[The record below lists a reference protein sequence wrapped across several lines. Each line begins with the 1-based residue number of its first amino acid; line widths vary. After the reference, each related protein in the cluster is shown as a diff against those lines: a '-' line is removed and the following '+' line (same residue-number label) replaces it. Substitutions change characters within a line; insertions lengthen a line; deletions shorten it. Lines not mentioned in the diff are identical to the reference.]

1 MRDYTKY
8 HLRVGDESYAALPKR
23 WLIFHIVKAV
33 LENGG
38 SPVSVANAITPR
50 RRFKIIN
57 GRVRAEQVIEEH
69 RRKRWFCK
77 SGELFYVDGKTCIL
91 SNQWG
96 RSTTLE
102 TARKLSTILPK
113 LNCRWTPA

>member
-38 SPVSVANAITPR
+38 SPERVASAITPLR
-50 RRFKIIN
+50 KFKIIN
-57 GRVRAEQVIEEH
+57 GRIRAEQVIEEH
-69 RRKRWFCK
+69 RLKRWFCK

-96 RSTTLE
+96 PTTLE
-102 TARKLSTILPK
+102 SARKLSTILPK

>member
-1 MRDYTKY
+1 MPDYTRY
-8 HLRVGDESYAALPKR
+8 HLQVGDESYTALPKR

-38 SPVSVANAITPR
+38 SPKEVAGAITPAR
-50 RRFKIIN
+50 KFMVIN
-57 GRVRAEQVIEEH
+57 GRFRAEQVIEEH
-69 RRKRWFCK
+69 LRKRWFCK

-96 RSTTLE
+96 RTTFVS
-102 TARKLSTILPK
+102 ARKLSAILPE